1 MTLQQ
6 KTLHRY
12 RQLFPHETLRET
24 SARTSIQITR
34 VFRLFNGKKMKV
46 EELEAFV
53 SILNQ
58 KKAENASV
66 CRLSHVV
73 EEASTS
79 LSNEE
84 LAKMAEYVARRIAIQ
99 NLTKTHIKSE
109 YQIGHI
115 A

>member
-6 KTLHRY
+6 KTLQRY
-12 RQLFPHETLRET
+12 RQLFPNETLRET

-46 EELEAFV
+46 AELEAFE

-58 KKAENASV
+58 KQAENPSV

-84 LAKMAEYVARRIAIQ
+84 LAKITEYVARRIAIQ
-99 NLTKTHIKSE
+99 NLTKTHIKPE
-109 YQIGHI
+109 YQMGNI